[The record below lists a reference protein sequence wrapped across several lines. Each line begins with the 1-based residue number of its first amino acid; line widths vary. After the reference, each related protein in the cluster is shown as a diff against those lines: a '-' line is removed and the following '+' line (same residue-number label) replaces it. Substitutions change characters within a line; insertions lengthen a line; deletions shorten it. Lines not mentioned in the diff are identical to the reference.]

1 MHTVHCG
8 CRLMGDVFPGGCLSR
23 GCLPRGVCQGG
34 SAQRGLPRGVS
45 AQGGVY
51 LPPWTEFLTYACENV
66 TFKQLCLRTVKIK
79 EQRISLWWLIESHL
93 TFYEPSIIS
102 RRICKRCHLNL
113 DATLKDLYKNYLH
126 SVIHGIQGYKNRC
139 IYSTYQCSYPG
150 NMDLIDNHLCC
161 HHSCSPSTLVNTDRC
176 SH

>member
-1 MHTVHCG
+1 MHTVHCS
-8 CRLMGDVFPGGCLSR
+8 CRLMGDVFPGGVCLGGVCLGGSVKGGLSSGVCLEGCLPR
-23 GCLPRGVCQGG
+23 GCLPR
-34 SAQRGLPRGVS
+34 R
-45 AQGGVY
+45 VY
-51 LPPWTEFLTYACENV
+51 TSPLWTEFLTYACENV
-66 TFKQLCLRTVKIK
+66 TFLQLCLRTVKIK

-139 IYSTYQCSYPG
+139 IYSTYQWQVPWKTW
-150 NMDLIDNHLCC
+150 I
-161 HHSCSPSTLVNTDRC
+161 
-176 SH
+176 